1 MEIHP
6 SSLRTPPVGLNR
18 FRTDKASA
26 ADNNVE
32 QDDLKLSNKP
42 NKKSADAPT
51 IVQTTAD
58 IEKTLAREDV
68 QIIPEPTG
76 VIEQFNKPFNK
87 RTQQAL
93 TAYTNQ
99 INQPKINQR
108 TDLIVGID
116 FFV

>member
-6 SSLRTPPVGLNR
+6 SSLRTPPIGLNR
-18 FRTDKASA
+18 FRTDQTSA
-26 ADNNVE
+26 ADNNVD

-42 NKKSADAPT
+42 KKKSVDAPE

-58 IEKTLAREDV
+58 IEKTLAREDLQV
-68 QIIPEPTG
+68 VPEPTD

-108 TDLIVGID
+108 TELIVGID